1 MAVTIAQLN
10 AADRAAFVAA
20 VGFTF
25 EGSPWI
31 AHEAWSRRPFAN
43 AEALLAAM
51 LAAVAAAPEE
61 RRVALICAHPDLGG
75 HMSRRG
81 QLTAQSAREQ
91 AAAGLAASTPEE
103 MARFDEL
110 NGAYRERFGFPFVI
124 CAREHAKG
132 AILVALER
140 RLGNDRATEI
150 ASALEEIGK
159 IARLRLL
166 DAVV

>member
-31 AHEAWSRRPFAN
+31 AQEAWSRRPFAN
-43 AEALLAAM
+43 AQALLAAM

-81 QLTAQSAREQ
+81 RLTVQSLQEQ
-91 AAAGLAASTPEE
+91 AAAGLAASTPAE
-103 MARFDEL
+103 MVRFDEL

-124 CAREHAKG
+124 CAREHTKG
-132 AILVALER
+132 AIFAALER

-166 DAVV
+166 DAVA